1 VSTPYPQKI
10 CLAGKNQIAVDALL
24 YLVERG
30 WKNQLMVCPNL
41 TDGGVSTWQPS
52 LLRFARALG
61 VEVISLETAQET
73 AGLMFI
79 SLEFDRIV
87 KPALFRTDRL
97 YNLHF
102 SALPAFKGMYTSALP
117 ILHGVA
123 SSGVTLHEIDA
134 GIDTGPIIAQRLFD
148 LPDTWTARDLYFAYM
163 NQGQEL
169 FRETLDRLIAAELH
183 ESEPQPARGSTYYP
197 KSAISYRNFA
207 INLRDTSDGIIK
219 QLRAFS
225 FREYQTPVVHGIEI
239 GGWEIL
245 PDTSREKP
253 GTVLEQDPRSLT
265 IATIDYRLH
274 LTRSRAWDWFS
285 ITTDSSTEG
294 FDPSLIDVRD
304 SKGWT
309 PLIRAAYGGD
319 SALCRLLLEAGADPN
334 HANTNGTTPLMYAF
348 SGTEPERVAKA
359 LLEFGADPEQSD
371 MFGKNLR
378 SYHPL
383 KVRGLGL

>member
-1 VSTPYPQKI
+1 MSAPYPQKI

-123 SSGVTLHEIDA
+123 NSGVTLHEIDA

-169 FRETLDRLIAAELH
+169 FRETFDRLIATKRP
-183 ESEPQPARGSTYYP
+183 ESKPQPAKGSSYYP
-197 KSAISYRNFA
+197 KSAIDYHNFT
-207 INLRDTSDGIIK
+207 IDLRDTADGIIR
-219 QLRAFS
+219 QLRALS
-225 FREYQTPVVHGIEI
+225 FREYQTPVIQGIEI

-245 PDTSREKP
+245 TDISREKP
-253 GTVLEQDPRSLT
+253 GTILKQDPGCLT
-265 IATIDYRLH
+265 IATIDYRLR

-285 ITTDSSTEG
+285 MTADSSTDG
-294 FDPSLIDVRD
+294 LDLGLIDVRD

-309 PLIRAAYGGD
+309 PLMRAAYDGNA
-319 SALCRLLLEAGADPN
+319 ALCRRLLSEGADPN
-334 HANTNGTTPLMYAF
+334 CANTNGTTPLMYAF
-348 SGTEPERVAKA
+348 SGREPERIAKA
-359 LLEFGADPEQSD
+359 LLEFGADPEQWD
-371 MFGKNLR
+371 MFGKSLR